1 MNRRIKNVWMLT
13 ILSSFLLIVLQGYWL
28 YNSTSY
34 SIEEMEKKNL
44 ERAEDAVTAYLQQL
58 GASVR
63 NQSHIGY
70 VVSGYFGNDPNPATI
85 ICSPEGTDT
94 IVGGVVVAKP
104 AFRNL
109 IERRDTFYL
118 REVDW
123 QNSGDCLNTYI
134 TFQMSRFDNRHFNRM
149 MRRQLGENFVEAQLK
164 TSRKRLWGARL
175 VAPASLF
182 HHEMVVEVPF
192 NPIEYQSMQI
202 RMRVPVQPI
211 LQGMMWQI
219 IGSVVVTILL
229 LLSFAYLIKV
239 MLVQK
244 KVDKMRSDFVHTMIH
259 ELKRPVQTLKMCV
272 SVFAGHDSDGQTDE
286 SQNEM
291 LLETVREESDNLTA
305 YLNKLREVIRAEEHI
320 PLQITSFDIHDSLVR
335 LIEMFRKNKEKEVD
349 IQLDY
354 LRKDDRMK
362 GDRDQLLNVVSN
374 LLENSV
380 KYSGSIVNIHVVCQD
395 TPQGEVSITVA
406 DDGIGIPPE
415 EQSRVWTKF
424 YRSHACHD
432 RMQPGIGLGLSFV
445 DMIVRA
451 HGGRKKLTSE
461 VGVGTK
467 ITIVIP
473 Q

>member
-1 MNRRIKNVWMLT
+1 MLT
-13 ILSSFLLIVLQGYWL
+13 ILSSFLLIVFQGYWL

-34 SIEEMEKKNL
+34 SIEEMEKKNM
-44 ERAEDAVTAYLQQL
+44 ERVEDAVTAYLQQL
-58 GASVR
+58 GTSVR
-63 NQSHIGY
+63 SQSHMGY
-70 VVSGYFGNDPNPATI
+70 VVSGYFGNGKMPATI

-94 IVGGVVVAKP
+94 VVGGVVVTKP
-104 AFRNL
+104 AFRKL
-109 IERRDTFYL
+109 IERRDTFNL

-134 TFQMSRFDNRHFNRM
+134 TFQMTRFDNRHFCQAMKQN
-149 MRRQLGENFVEAQLK
+149 LGDDFIDAQMK
-164 TSRKRLWGARL
+164 TSRKRLWVARL
-175 VAPASLF
+175 VEQASLF
-182 HHEMVVEVPF
+182 RHGMKVEVPF
-192 NPIEYQSMQI
+192 NPIEHQSMLI
-202 RMRVPVQPI
+202 GMRVPVQPI

-272 SVFAGHDSDGQTDE
+272 SVFASHDSGRQTDE

-320 PLQITSFDIHDSLVR
+320 PLQVTCFDIHDSIVHLAEV
-335 LIEMFRKNKEKEVD
+335 FRKNKEKKVD
-349 IQLDY
+349 ILLDY
-354 LRKDDRMK
+354 RRKDDRMK

-374 LLENSV
+374 LMENSV
-380 KYSGSIVNIHVVCQD
+380 KYSGDRVSIHVVCQD

-406 DDGIGIPPE
+406 DDGMGIPAE

-424 YRSHACHD
+424 YRSNTCRD
-432 RMQPGIGLGLSFV
+432 RMLPGIGLGLSFV

-461 VGVGTK
+461 VGKGTR